1 MSARLPHRNLPPIF
15 FFSWPSLSYFFFSL
29 IVKHFL
35 SFACYAFAL
44 MNKSAPH
51 VPSLTPAYVPF
62 PAGSFLFPIAGLFGL
77 FVSHF
82 ENEHRD
88 ALLLFRG
95 GGLAQTKVGGRKQGY
110 WFTQMK
116 SEEAKDVFLNMTNGW
131 KSKATWCGA
140 EEKRPTKGGRNNNLS
155 TTQIV

>member
-1 MSARLPHRNLPPIF
+1 
-15 FFSWPSLSYFFFSL
+15 
-29 IVKHFL
+29 
-35 SFACYAFAL
+35 

-95 GGLAQTKVGGRKQGY
+95 GGLASILSADEGRGGRKQGY
-110 WFTQMK
+110 WFT
-116 SEEAKDVFLNMTNGW
+116 
-131 KSKATWCGA
+131 
-140 EEKRPTKGGRNNNLS
+140 
-155 TTQIV
+155 